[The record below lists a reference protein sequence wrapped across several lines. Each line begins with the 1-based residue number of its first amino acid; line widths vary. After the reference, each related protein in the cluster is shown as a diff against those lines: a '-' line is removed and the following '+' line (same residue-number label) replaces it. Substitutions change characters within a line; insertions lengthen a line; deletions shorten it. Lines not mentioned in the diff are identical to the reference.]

1 MVVTAVL
8 WQYWQEQQY
17 EEAIT
22 EVCASLDIKEEE
34 VSSFNGDQELLAAA
48 GDTQPLGFHWS
59 PDKENLA
66 LFGCSC
72 CNRLTEKHL
81 RSDWR
86 VAAHWCAL
94 ARHLEGDAST
104 ASAGRWALARFHR
117 LFNAAEAIRVAGNA
131 ESDARK
137 QHFLEASQR
146 CLRACEAMWLRPG
159 PPRWARHSRIM
170 KRLQR
175 QGQVV
180 ASLAAPPPAESKVPM
195 APLGLAEAQLEL
207 GRLASKKLQLELE
220 LELFI

>member
-34 VSSFNGDQELLAAA
+34 VLGSSSFNGDEELLAAA
-48 GDTQPLGFHWS
+48 GDTQPVGFHWL
-59 PDKENLA
+59 PEKENLA

-94 ARHLEGDAST
+94 ARQLEGDAST
-104 ASAGRWALARFHR
+104 SSTSSTGRWALARFNR
-117 LFNAAEAIRVAGNA
+117 LFNAAEAIRVAGKDA
-131 ESDARK
+131 ERSDARCRK
-137 QHFLEASQR
+137 EHFLEASQR
-146 CLRACEAMWLRPG
+146 CLRACEAIWLRLGPRWDLMGPG
-159 PPRWARHSRIM
+159 PLILLS
-170 KRLQR
+170 
-175 QGQVV
+175 
-180 ASLAAPPPAESKVPM
+180 
-195 APLGLAEAQLEL
+195 LGLPCKSLLGGPRARAAQK
-207 GRLASKKLQLELE
+207 ASIHATQRC
-220 LELFI
+220 